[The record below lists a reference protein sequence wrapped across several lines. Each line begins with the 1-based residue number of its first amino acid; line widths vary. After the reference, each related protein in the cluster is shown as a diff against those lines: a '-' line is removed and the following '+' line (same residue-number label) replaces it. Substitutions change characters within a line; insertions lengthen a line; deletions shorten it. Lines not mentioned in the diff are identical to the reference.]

1 MSIKNRVYYNILL
14 IFNKIKVNL
23 LSEVIF
29 KKLEP
34 IEKGCKMK
42 KVISLFLL
50 FIFCSV
56 VFTGCSFSKKYN
68 TLKSDKIINI
78 AVLGSEKD
86 DIADR
91 KDFFAG
97 VKLAVD
103 ELKSKGITVNYTV
116 FNDNG
121 SFDTGVSNAKKI
133 AEDDNYMIAFTLQSF
148 ETVDTVA
155 KIFEDAKKPLIV
167 VDGCY
172 DETMEKDY
180 KYVLNLTLSAEDQ
193 GKALGEY
200 AKSNGGKNVALLHS
214 NSNYNLDFIEG
225 FNDPFDESNTSKVV
239 DIVGNLK
246 PSTKTVKFDE
256 IINRWQILE
265 VDTVVLS
272 YEDMDFA
279 VELVK
284 SIREIMPEVKIF
296 TDSYFNNL
304 SYMDKYSEYLEG
316 IVMPSSY
323 PVDSNDRL
331 QKFYT
336 ENESKVSDIDI
347 TSISAQGYD
356 IIKMIVNKSEN
367 INTALEFMD
376 AMKSKEG
383 YEGVTGIKFTK
394 NGLLNKDAKY
404 WIIKDEI
411 VYRMEAIF

>member
-1 MSIKNRVYYNILL
+1 
-14 IFNKIKVNL
+14 
-23 LSEVIF
+23 
-29 KKLEP
+29 
-34 IEKGCKMK
+34 MK
-42 KVISLFLL
+42 KVISLIFL

-56 VFTGCSFSKKYN
+56 IFTGCNFSKKYN
-68 TLKSDKIINI
+68 TLKSDKTINI
-78 AVLGSEKD
+78 AVLGSEKE
-86 DIADR
+86 DIAGR

-97 VKLAVD
+97 VKLAID
-103 ELKSKGITVNYTV
+103 ELKNSGITVNYTV

-121 SFDTGVSNAKKI
+121 SFDTGVSNAKKVV
-133 AEDDNYMIAFTLQSF
+133 EDDNYMMAFTLQSF

-180 KYVLNLTLSAEDQ
+180 KYLLNLTLSAEDQ
-193 GKALGEY
+193 GKVLGQY
-200 AKSNGGKNVALLHS
+200 AKSNGSKYVALVHS

-225 FNDPFDESNTSKVV
+225 FNDPFDENNFGKVI
-239 DIVGNLK
+239 DIVGDLT

-256 IINRWQILE
+256 IINRWKILE

-272 YEDMDFA
+272 YEDMGFA

-284 SIREIMPEVKIF
+284 SIRENMPEVKIL

-304 SYMDKYSEYLEG
+304 SYMDKYSKYLEG
-316 IVMPSSY
+316 IIMPSSY

-331 QKFYT
+331 QKFYS
-336 ENESKVSDIDI
+336 ENESKVSDVDI

-356 IIKMIVNKSEN
+356 VIKMIANKSEN
-367 INTALEFMD
+367 INTSLEFMD
-376 AMKSKEG
+376 AMKAPEG

-404 WIIKDEI
+404 WIIKDKV
-411 VYRMEAIF
+411 VYRMEAIS